1 MSSGGCLQFGA
12 VKVVTTALAAALLLT
27 LAGCGSRSGK
37 QQYVDKLNAMCEDFS
52 KREQALGSDPS
63 QRGDRIVAA
72 FDAAIAEP
80 IKELQAPPEL
90 APQVA
95 RLRALVGQQHDVL
108 KGLADA
114 GRTGD
119 VTRLRRLSVRNQQL
133 NRQAGEIANELHAE
147 SCTSSG

>member
-1 MSSGGCLQFGA
+1 
-12 VKVVTTALAAALLLT
+12 
-27 LAGCGSRSGK
+27 
-37 QQYVDKLNAMCEDFS
+37 MCEDFS

-90 APQVA
+90 APQAA